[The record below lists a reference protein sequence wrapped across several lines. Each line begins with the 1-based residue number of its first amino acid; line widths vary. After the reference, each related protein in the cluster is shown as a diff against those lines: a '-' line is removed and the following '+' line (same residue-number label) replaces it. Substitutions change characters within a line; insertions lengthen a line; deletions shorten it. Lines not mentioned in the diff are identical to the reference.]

1 MQKVLGLGSDPIW
14 SILHYVVLLSI
25 KYSLKWQSHETV
37 QPERLLAAQHKC
49 TRTVVCKNVW
59 NCSSNLIAP
68 SFQFKSLSIFQV
80 CGQTLQ
86 LALAMLL
93 QQHCHD
99 LWKATK
105 AWREVKVFQWC
116 WQSWMRAALRE
127 TQSVLMAVK
136 SGGRLRWSDKNWMM
150 QAGIGPQLQEPE
162 DKRRIFGCVPG
173 ISVILGE
180 IYGVCRG
187 LGRLWKAVGVIG
199 LFPSFFSPRL

>member
-1 MQKVLGLGSDPIW
+1 MCGIVHLTSQ
-14 SILHYVVLLSI
+14 LHLF
-25 KYSLKWQSHETV
+25 SLKVWAFSRSV
-37 QPERLLAAQHKC
+37 GRL
-49 TRTVVCKNVW
+49 
-59 NCSSNLIAP
+59 CSLHW
-68 SFQFKSLSIFQV
+68 
-80 CGQTLQ
+80 
-86 LALAMLL
+86 AMLL

-99 LWKATK
+99 LWKAIK

-136 SGGRLRWSDKNWMM
+136 SGGRLRWSEENWMM

-199 LFPSFFSPRL
+199 LYPSFFSPRL

>member
-49 TRTVVCKNVW
+49 TRTVVRKNVW

-86 LALAMLL
+86 PALSNVTAATLPWSMESKKSLERGQGFPVVLAKLNEGSLEGNTISS
-93 QQHCHD
+93 D
-99 LWKATK
+99 GSKEWRKAK
-105 AWREVKVFQWC
+105 MKW
-116 WQSWMRAALRE
+116 
-127 TQSVLMAVK
+127 
-136 SGGRLRWSDKNWMM
+136 
-150 QAGIGPQLQEPE
+150 
-162 DKRRIFGCVPG
+162 
-173 ISVILGE
+173 
-180 IYGVCRG
+180 
-187 LGRLWKAVGVIG
+187 
-199 LFPSFFSPRL
+199 